1 MSLGVWCV
9 NGCVTTWQGLGL
21 GALRYNLRDV
31 IATQSIHLGDM
42 PNQHMTKTK
51 VSQLVS
57 SSAGSLSSL
66 PLTATHPSLTCSW
79 CIPSE
84 CPYPQVGTGV
94 GEM

>member
-1 MSLGVWCV
+1 MCHWVCGVSLDVSLGVWGVLSVDVYMCDALHSPSP
-9 NGCVTTWQGLGL
+9 TWQGLGL

-57 SSAGSLSSL
+57 SSG
-66 PLTATHPSLTCSW
+66 
-79 CIPSE
+79 
-84 CPYPQVGTGV
+84 
-94 GEM
+94 